1 MLNLFLFPP
10 FFSLKSFSPFWQ
22 KRNEAGRVLYNAI
35 HDRTLLLKRSQKFT
49 GRLNRLLK
57 LNSQPIK
64 DTLYTILITFK
75 NVKLQIICPF
85 LRIFYF

>member
-1 MLNLFLFPP
+1 MLNLFLFLP

-64 DTLYTILITFK
+64 DTLYAILITFK
-75 NVKLQIICPF
+75 NVKIQIICPF